1 MTSTFYWKAGATL
14 GLTAVGLGAF
24 GAHGLAKHV
33 GNDPKKLKNWE
44 MASQYQLAHGIALLV
59 VSSVPRVINPYA
71 APLMLGGTLA
81 FSGTIYALTLNRDQ
95 FKFLGPVTPLGGL
108 AMMAGWAA
116 LML

>member
-1 MTSTFYWKAGATL
+1 
-14 GLTAVGLGAF
+14 
-24 GAHGLAKHV
+24 
-33 GNDPKKLKNWE
+33 

>member
-33 GNDPKKLKNWE
+33 NNDPKKLKSWE
-44 MASQYQLAHGIALLV
+44 MAAQYQLAHGIALLV

-81 FSGTIYALTLNRDQ
+81 FSGTIYALTLNREQ
-95 FKFLGPVTPLGGL
+95 FRFLGPITPLGGI

-116 LML
+116 LLL